1 MGSKDIMDINMI
13 LEIVSTLGL
22 PIALV
27 IVMGWFIY
35 KLYKDSVKREEKLT
49 QEITETRQVNAKAIE
64 TIALYA
70 ERLTV
75 IETDV
80 KEIKDIVIN
89 K

>member
-1 MGSKDIMDINMI
+1 MDINMI